1 MQKMELMWSL
11 HGNFKNVCKMWNKNG
26 SKLRGIVQWDIY
38 TVMY

>member
-1 MQKMELMWSL
+1 
-11 HGNFKNVCKMWNKNG
+11 MWNKNG